1 MKSHLSLALLAAV
14 IALSVLPARAVV
26 MHGSTW
32 EATFVAAFTPSFGP
46 SRVPYSGTMN
56 LKFNQG
62 IITGTYIS
70 DSVRPDPLRGRRV
83 PMSGNVSKGQIT
95 LIFQSPANFTMRGT
109 IADNGEISGSGTIRG
124 SHYNILDKVK
134 SSP

>member
-1 MKSHLSLALLAAV
+1 MKSHRSVALVAAI
-14 IALSVLPARAVV
+14 IALAVLPARAAV
-26 MHGSTW
+26 MHGRTW
-32 EATFVAAFTPSFGP
+32 EATYVAAFQPTFGP

-62 IITGTYIS
+62 IVSGTYVS

-83 PMSGNVSKGQIT
+83 PVSGNVSDGRIT

-109 IADNGEISGSGTIRG
+109 IAGDGQISGSGSIRG
-124 SHYNILDKVK
+124 STYSLLAKVK

>member
-1 MKSHLSLALLAAV
+1 MRSHFSLVLLVLAAF
-14 IALSVLPARAVV
+14 LVLPARAAV
-26 MHGSTW
+26 MQGHTW
-32 EATFVAAFTPSFGP
+32 SATYVAAFTPSFGA

-56 LKFNQG
+56 LKVSQG
-62 IITGTYIS
+62 IVSGTYVS

-83 PMSGNVSKGQIT
+83 ALSGNISGDRIT

-109 IADNGEISGSGTIRG
+109 IAGDGKISGSGTIRG
-124 SHYNILDKVK
+124 SSYNMLAKVK

>member
-1 MKSHLSLALLAAV
+1 MKSHRSLVLLAAV
-14 IALSVLPARAVV
+14 IALSVLPARAAV
-26 MHGSTW
+26 MHGHTW
-32 EATFVAAFTPSFGP
+32 EATYVAAFSPSFGP

-62 IITGTYIS
+62 IVSGTYVS
-70 DSVRPDPLRGRRV
+70 DSVRPDPLRGRTV
-83 PMSGNVSKGQIT
+83 PLSGNVSEGRIT

-109 IADNGEISGSGTIRG
+109 IAGDGEISGSGTIRG
-124 SHYNILDKVK
+124 SSYNLLAKVK